1 MSTRY
6 LDMVK
11 MLIFCH
17 RYTKK
22 EDYLLNS
29 PVDFDV
35 VRDPMYLY
43 SQRSQDRF
51 FEQAEFAF
59 LFAFFAKNEKSRE
72 FCIKKFKDEGDE
84 EKTELVMN
92 QI

>member
-43 SQRSQDRF
+43 SQRS
-51 FEQAEFAF
+51 
-59 LFAFFAKNEKSRE
+59 
-72 FCIKKFKDEGDE
+72 
-84 EKTELVMN
+84 
-92 QI
+92 